1 MLRDIAL
8 VRLWLR
14 QAKVV
19 GACGGKA
26 GGAAWVVAVTCR
38 ALGDIVTLQA
48 KLVDA
53 RAAVVEEREALRA
66 GLARRQA
73 VAQARALLELMQ
85 ATAHAMSK
93 ARAPACLPGTAP
105 RQCGLHP
112 GVSGCSSSE
121 RCGPL
126 RRQAGLFVLGK
137 QVVCSVCKTA
147 ACMAGLPSRPWSF
160 ETSGVHVVR
169 RHVFPPCAPAST
181 ALVRS
186 Y

>member
-1 MLRDIAL
+1 M
-8 VRLWLR
+8 
-14 QAKVV
+14 V

-38 ALGDIVTLQA
+38 ALGEIVTVQA

-93 ARAPACLPGTAP
+93 VRAPARLPGTAP
-105 RQCGLHP
+105 Q
-112 GVSGCSSSE
+112 
-121 RCGPL
+121 
-126 RRQAGLFVLGK
+126 Q
-137 QVVCSVCKTA
+137 
-147 ACMAGLPSRPWSF
+147 
-160 ETSGVHVVR
+160 
-169 RHVFPPCAPAST
+169 
-181 ALVRS
+181 
-186 Y
+186 